1 MISKLYLELALCRR
15 TSLNKESYKLITATQ
30 AVDGD
35 TLNKIRESPTNVN
48 SFIDKLKNVSE
59 ERKLL
64 LRLVEHRILV
74 MLAKNPNL
82 FHPKGGYLTSL
93 SYLYF
98 AFTDEDEKT
107 VFSAP
112 YMTSS
117 LLFNPN
123 DSQAAYT
130 LCPPEREGYGGFT
143 DKTREYCK
151 IHKRVSASVA
161 KKERPSYYG
170 YDDYTEG
177 HLGSSGCA
185 VKDDIDPQTVS
196 NSLFNYYEAKYAI
209 AFSHTGNSF
218 VSCYADMKTISLD
231 ISTISSYELQQFL
244 YLSETKTTKHSF

>member
-15 TSLNKESYKLITATQ
+15 TSVNKESYKLITATQ
-30 AVDGD
+30 AVDED

-48 SFIDKLKNVSE
+48 SFIDTLKNVSE

-74 MLAKNPNL
+74 MLAKNPKL
-82 FHPKGGYLTSL
+82 FHPTGGYLTSL

-98 AFTDEDEKT
+98 AFTDEDDKT
-107 VFSAP
+107 IFSAP

-117 LLFNPN
+117 LLFSPN

-143 DKTREYCK
+143 EKTREYCK
-151 IHKRVSASVA
+151 IHKRVAASIS
-161 KKERPSYYG
+161 KNERPSYYS
-170 YDDYTEG
+170 YSDYTENK
-177 HLGSSGCA
+177 GS
-185 VKDDIDPQTVS
+185 KDDIAPQTIS

-209 AFSHTGNSF
+209 AFSHAGNSF
-218 VSCYADMKTISLD
+218 VSCYADMKTTSLD
-231 ISTISSYELQQFL
+231 ISTISTYELQQFV
-244 YLSETKTTKHSF
+244 YLSESNPPK